1 MYRNC
6 ILEDSNH
13 FTINSIQNS
22 FCINIEVK
30 NEKCDFTDKGGGEQ
44 AEFHDVST
52 FYALLNISYEYA
64 FIQIFRIYT
73 PICHKRRGHVY
84 TVKQQ

>member
-6 ILEDSNH
+6 ILEESNH
-13 FTINSIQNS
+13 FTINSIRIS

-30 NEKCDFTDKGGGEQ
+30 NEKCYFTDKGGCEL
-44 AEFHDVST
+44 AEFHAKST
-52 FYALLNISYEYA
+52 FYAFMNISYEYV

-73 PICHKRRGHVY
+73 PICHKIRGHVY
-84 TVKQQ
+84 TVKQP